1 MLTKQ
6 IKKQLQAI
14 LDKLNGD
21 EEMTEEEIQELE
33 EKANE
38 LEEEKKSLISRAEKR
53 KATLE
58 RIRKGFA
65 GEVVEEPEERKDEEK
80 MENENVHST
89 AEYRSAYLKRLLG
102 RELDEKEKR
111 AYELSNADGVLPVE
125 TSENVIKK
133 LTQIAPMLE
142 EITLLHVP
150 GSVKFAVEGVK
161 TDGAI
166 HKENASITAD
176 GDTLVTV
183 VLAGY
188 EVTKLIQVSKSVEKM
203 SLNAFETWLVDMIA
217 EMVGTKIEDLIFNGS
232 GTAQAK
238 GINTITWTK
247 GKNAIE
253 IASGANITADSVRQL
268 VALLPGGYDNGA
280 KFYLRKSTLFN
291 RIMGLQ
297 DNAKHDLVKEANGK
311 YYIYGYEVKLS
322 DKAPADEVILGNAKK
337 YVANLAEGITVVNQF
352 DIDTNSNKYLGSAVF
367 DGKPAIEEAFVKI
380 VQLTA

>member
-1 MLTKQ
+1 MSR
-6 IKKQLQAI
+6 I
-14 LDKLNGD
+14 
-21 EEMTEEEIQELE
+21 EEINIRMAEIAKEIEKDDADIDALSTEVDELQEERKALI
-33 EKANE
+33 EKAE
-38 LEEEKKSLISRAEKR
+38 TR

-58 RIRKGFA
+58 RISKGFA
-65 GEVVEEPEERKDEEK
+65 GEVVEEPEERKGEEK

-322 DKAPADEVILGNAKK
+322 DKAPANEVILGNAKK
-337 YVANLAEGITVVNQF
+337 YVGNLAEGITVVNQF
-352 DIDTNSNKYLGSAVF
+352 DINTNSNKYLGSAVF